1 MYQMLQMEHIS
12 DIKKDWIE
20 PCNTKCSFCFLNYAD
35 VLGKN
40 YLFRNIKPDKIG
52 EIIKK
57 AHHQVKTYQKG
68 EMIAYNGDNC
78 DTLKI
83 IVKGSAVGEMMDFQ
97 GKSLR
102 IEKLTAPD
110 TIASAFIFG
119 DKNIYPVDV
128 IAEEET
134 KLLLIAK
141 EDLMKL
147 FCEEQAIL
155 KNFLDIISNRS
166 QLLTKKIKLL
176 GLQTIK
182 GKIAHYL
189 LEQVRREGQIE
200 LLIKN
205 TQTELANM
213 FGVSRPSLARVIR
226 EMHNDGI
233 INAVGKQITIL
244 DKKALSDLLR

>member
-1 MYQMLQMEHIS
+1 MKKSTSETNGFS
-12 DIKKDWIE
+12 DKYIQ
-20 PCNTKCSFCFLNYAD
+20 PCNDKCSFCFLNYTDA
-35 VLGKN
+35 LQASYIFKN
-40 YLFRNIKPDKIG
+40 LKPDTIG

-57 AHHQVKTYQKG
+57 VHHQVKTYQKG
-68 EMIAYNGDNC
+68 EMIACSGDKCNS
-78 DTLKI
+78 LKI
-83 IVKGSAVGEMMDFQ
+83 IVKGAVVGEMMDFQ

-102 IEKLTAPD
+102 IEKLKAPD

-119 DKNIYPVDV
+119 DNNIFPVDV

-134 KLLLIAK
+134 KLLLIPK

-147 FCEEQAIL
+147 FCEEQTVL
-155 KNFLDIISNRS
+155 KNYLDIISNRS

-182 GKIAHYL
+182 GKITHYL
-189 LEQVRREGQIE
+189 LEQVRKEGSTK
-200 LLIKN
+200 LFIKN
-205 TQTELANM
+205 SQTELANM